1 MSEHVQPAG
10 RPQPLQGVRVLEFAQ
25 FLAAPACSMILGDLC
40 ADVVKVE
47 DPDTGDSYRMAGP
60 PFIGDHSVPFD
71 ATNGN
76 KRSVALDLRSP
87 EGAAIAL
94 DLVRASDVV
103 MVSFKTST
111 VHRLGLDYAALS
123 AARPGLVYCAVTG
136 YGSVGPRADSGALDM
151 TIQAESG
158 LMSVTGAP
166 DDEPMRYGVPIT
178 DWGTGMFAAI
188 GVLAA
193 LRHRDQTGQGCEID
207 CSLFGTG
214 LFWGSIP
221 LLHYQATGQNQ
232 PRTGN
237 THPHIVPYGAYP
249 AADGW
254 VALSAPNQRIWERL
268 CVVLDLPDLAGD
280 PAFATARLRNENRER
295 LLGRLSK
302 RLQQRTVADLTLA
315 LSAADVPCAPVSNYD
330 DLCDSDEPWLDF
342 VPLLDSL
349 GRDGNIRK
357 IPTAPVRLNGEW
369 APPRRPA
376 PTLGGDT
383 DEVLREVGVPSGRID
398 ELRAAGIIR

>member
-1 MSEHVQPAG
+1 MSQHVHPAG
-10 RPQPLQGVRVLEFAQ
+10 RPQPLRGIRVLEFAQ
-25 FLAAPACSMILGDLC
+25 FLAGPACSLILSDLG

-47 DPDTGDSYRMAGP
+47 DPDVGDSYRLAGP
-60 PFIGDHSVPFD
+60 PFIGENSIPFE
-71 ATNGN
+71 AANGN
-76 KRSVALDLRSP
+76 KRSVAMDLRSP
-87 EGAAIAL
+87 EGAAVAL

-103 MVSFKTST
+103 VVSFKTST
-111 VHRLGLDYAALS
+111 VRRLGLDYATLS

-158 LMSVTGAP
+158 LMSITGAP
-166 DDEPMRYGVPIT
+166 NGEPLRYGVPIT

-188 GVLAA
+188 GVLGG
-193 LRHRDQTGQGCEID
+193 LRHRDQTGEGCEVD

-221 LLHYQATGQNQ
+221 LLHYQASGHNQ

-237 THPHIVPYGAYP
+237 SHPHIVPYGAFP

-254 VALSAPNQRIWERL
+254 IALSAPTQRIWERL
-268 CVVLDLPDLAGD
+268 CAELALPDLAGD
-280 PAFATARLRNENRER
+280 PAFATARLRSENRER
-295 LLGRLSK
+295 LLERLSA
-302 RLQQRTVADLTLA
+302 RLQEKTVAELTRA
-315 LSAADVPCAPVSNYD
+315 LSAADIPCAPVNSYD
-330 DLCDSDEPWLDF
+330 ELCDSNEPWLESA
-342 VPLLDSL
+342 PLLDSL
-349 GRDGNIRK
+349 GRDGTSRQ

-369 APPRRPA
+369 APPRRAA

-383 DEVLREVGVPSGRID
+383 DEVLREVGVPSGRLD
-398 ELRAAGIIR
+398 ELRAAGVIR

>member
-1 MSEHVQPAG
+1 MPEHVHSTG
-10 RPQPLQGVRVLEFAQ
+10 HPQPLRGIRVLEFAQ
-25 FLAAPACSMILGDLC
+25 FLAGPSCSLILGDLG
-40 ADVVKVE
+40 AEVVKVE
-47 DPDTGDSYRMAGP
+47 DPDTGDSYRLAGP
-60 PFIGDHSVPFD
+60 PFIGEHSVPFD

-87 EGAAIAL
+87 EGAAVAL
-94 DLVRASDVV
+94 DLVRTADVV
-103 MVSFKTST
+103 IVSFKTST

-123 AARPGLVYCAVTG
+123 AARPGLVYCALTG

-158 LMSVTGAP
+158 LMSVTGATGG
-166 DDEPMRYGVPIT
+166 EPVRYGVPIT

-188 GVLAA
+188 GILGA
-193 LRHRDQTGQGCEID
+193 LRHRDQTGEGCEID

-221 LLHYQATGQNQ
+221 LLHYQASGQNQ

-254 VALSAPNQRIWERL
+254 VALSAPTQRIWERL
-268 CVVLDLPDLAGD
+268 CAVLELPDLAGD

-295 LLGRLSK
+295 LLERLTA
-302 RLQQRTVADLTLA
+302 RLKERTVADLTRD
-315 LSAADVPCAPVSNYD
+315 LSAAEVPCTAVNSYD
-330 DLCDSDEPWLDF
+330 RLCDSDEAWLDSA
-342 VPLLDSL
+342 PLLETV
-349 GRDGNIRK
+349 GRDGRSWK

-369 APPRRPA
+369 ALPRRPA

-383 DEVLREVGVPSGRID
+383 DEVLREAGVPSARLD
-398 ELRAAGIIR
+398 ELRAAGVIR